1 MGSKFSGKPSPN
13 CTDVRGKTPLIY
25 ATAFGREECVELL
38 LGKPDVDVHL
48 TDDTQKSA
56 LHHACKRQMEPQSAG
71 GADRVQCRIIKR
83 LIAAGSYIEGRDHN
97 GCTPL
102 MFTVA
107 NGDVDVA
114 KVMLEARSNINAK
127 DFEGHTPL
135 DYASHFGHHELMKV
149 IQDLGGEG
157 MEIEEEEEEEF

>member
-1 MGSKFSGKPSPN
+1 MGN
-13 CTDVRGKTPLIY
+13 
-25 ATAFGREECVELL
+25 L

-56 LHHACKRQMEPQSAG
+56 LHHACKRQMHEDTSG
-71 GADRVQCRIIKR
+71 EGERTQCRIIRR

-107 NGDVDVA
+107 NGDIEVA
-114 KVMLEARSNINAK
+114 QVMLEARSNINAK

-135 DYASHFGHHELMKV
+135 DYASHFGHSELMR
-149 IQDLGGEG
+149 IICDLGGEG
-157 MEIEEEEEEEF
+157 MEEDDGEDEEEVEEEAAEAAEEAEAAPEP